1 MTTAVESAARLA
13 VIAAN
18 SGWNLV
24 NFRKPLIDALV
35 LSGWRVVALGSDDAS
50 ATRIRALGAE
60 FIPVTIDSGGTSAW
74 RDGQLLLE
82 CRRTLR
88 ELRPQVFFGF
98 TIKPN
103 IYGSLAARG
112 LDIKVVNTISGLGT
126 AFLRRGPL
134 NWLVSRLYRFA
145 LRDSERVFFQ
155 NPHDRELFLANGL
168 VRAGQTGLVPGSGI
182 DLQHF
187 RPQPRRSDSDGRFRF
202 LFVGRLLRDKGLVE
216 FAEAARLLRA
226 RRPDVEFAIL
236 GFAGSDNPSAV
247 KRSEV
252 EQWQADGLVTY
263 LGETDDVRPAIAQA
277 DCVVLPSY
285 REGLP
290 RSLLEA
296 AAMARPMV
304 ATDVPGC
311 REVVDDGE
319 NGFLCQARSSE
330 SLAGALEAM
339 LRLDEAERM
348 VMGAKA
354 RKKVERQ
361 FDQALVVHAYM
372 DLLR

>member
-1 MTTAVESAARLA
+1 MTTAVESAPRLA

-168 VRAGQTGLVPGSGI
+168 VRASQTGLVPGSGI

-226 RRPDVEFAIL
+226 RWPDVEFAIL